1 MKELLYKELSMQKGI
16 MKKNIQ
22 SLVILIFL
30 NAIYIYTK
38 NPNISFI
45 MGIYGVLFMV
55 MNTVINSIT
64 IEKSNKMYEKMLTM
78 FRVEKII
85 GSKLIVAMGIGTI
98 VGFVLSLGN
107 RLLSVV
113 LYNQKF
119 DVQMQILE
127 IVVIT
132 LLSLVLSFLF
142 GTVYLLIDNVTL
154 CGWIITPVT
163 YGTIILCMVIGE
175 IKTWQFIVAGIGC
188 IVVSAILYKVLGLVK
203 PDRLTKE

>member
-22 SLVILIFL
+22 SLVIVIVL
-30 NAIYIYTK
+30 NAVYIYTK
-38 NPNISFI
+38 TPNISFV

-55 MNTVINSIT
+55 LNTVINSIT
-64 IEKSNKMYEKMLTM
+64 IEKSNKMFEKMLTM

>member
-1 MKELLYKELSMQKGI
+1 M
-16 MKKNIQ
+16 
-22 SLVILIFL
+22 F
-30 NAIYIYTK
+30 
-38 NPNISFI
+38 
-45 MGIYGVLFMV
+45 
-55 MNTVINSIT
+55 
-64 IEKSNKMYEKMLTM
+64 EKMLTM

-85 GSKLIVAMGIGTI
+85 GSKLIVAMGIGAI
-98 VGFVLSLGN
+98 VGFVFSLGN

-175 IKTWQFIVAGIGC
+175 IKTWLFIVAGIGC

>member
-55 MNTVINSIT
+55 LNTVINSIT
-64 IEKSNKMYEKMLTM
+64 IEKSNKMFEKMLTM

-85 GSKLIVAMGIGTI
+85 GSKLIVAMGIGAI
-98 VGFVLSLGN
+98 VGFVFSLGN

>member
-64 IEKSNKMYEKMLTM
+64 IEKSNKMYEKMLT
-78 FRVEKII
+78 
-85 GSKLIVAMGIGTI
+85 VASG
-98 VGFVLSLGN
+98 
-107 RLLSVV
+107 
-113 LYNQKF
+113 
-119 DVQMQILE
+119 
-127 IVVIT
+127 
-132 LLSLVLSFLF
+132 
-142 GTVYLLIDNVTL
+142 GTV
-154 CGWIITPVT
+154 
-163 YGTIILCMVIGE
+163 
-175 IKTWQFIVAGIGC
+175 
-188 IVVSAILYKVLGLVK
+188 
-203 PDRLTKE
+203 PD

>member
-22 SLVILIFL
+22 SLVIVIVL
-30 NAIYIYTK
+30 NAVYIYTK
-38 NPNISFI
+38 TPNISFV

-55 MNTVINSIT
+55 LNTVINSIT
-64 IEKSNKMYEKMLTM
+64 IEKSNKMFEKMLTM

-175 IKTWQFIVAGIGC
+175 IKTLQFIVAGIGC

>member
-85 GSKLIVAMGIGTI
+85 GSKLIVAMGIGAI
-98 VGFVLSLGN
+98 VGFVFSLGN

>member
-22 SLVILIFL
+22 SLVIVIVL
-30 NAIYIYTK
+30 NAVYIYTK
-38 NPNISFI
+38 TPNISFV

-64 IEKSNKMYEKMLTM
+64 IEKSNKMFEKMLTM

>member
-85 GSKLIVAMGIGTI
+85 GSKLIVAMGIGAI
-98 VGFVLSLGN
+98 VGFVFSLGN

-175 IKTWQFIVAGIGC
+175 IKTWQFIVAGIVC
-188 IVVSAILYKVLGLVK
+188 IVVSAILYKLLGLVK

>member
-55 MNTVINSIT
+55 LNTVINSIT
-64 IEKSNKMYEKMLTM
+64 IEKSNKMFEKMLTM